1 MQYKLR
7 ELESFKAWRES
18 IRDRRARVAIAR
30 RVERV
35 QNGNFGDH
43 ESVGGGVSEL
53 RVHVGAGYR
62 VYFTIREKELV
73 ILLAGGDKKSQKA
86 DIKYAKKL
94 AAEI

>member
-7 ELESFKAWRES
+7 ELESFKDWRGS
-18 IRDRRARVAIAR
+18 IRDRRARIAIAR
-30 RVERV
+30 RFERV

-62 VYFTIREKELV
+62 VYFTIRENELV

-86 DIKYAKKL
+86 DIKRAKKL

>member
-1 MQYKLR
+1 
-7 ELESFKAWRES
+7 
-18 IRDRRARVAIAR
+18 
-30 RVERV
+30 V

-62 VYFTIREKELV
+62 VYFTIRENELV

-86 DIKYAKKL
+86 DIKLAKKFGSGDL
-94 AAEI
+94 NHEKDDA